1 MKLIIILFLL
11 FCLALAACTPT
22 TGKELSKKTSNI
34 NSSNTPTSTKF
45 PEDWLGEYTG
55 NLALFNA
62 EKGKMMEL
70 PMTIIISETDIK
82 NRWKWFSKTIYNGQ
96 EIIKDYAL
104 TRHDSMP
111 KNHFIM
117 DENNGIL
124 LDRVLLD
131 NAFYDYFEVG
141 DLGLYGITRKVGNDI
156 HFEIASFPLSAQT
169 HSFYKGE
176 DFEVD
181 TVTSFKVINT
191 QKVLLK
197 RVKE

>member
-1 MKLIIILFLL
+1 MKLVCVLLLWLSLL
-11 FCLALAACTPT
+11 FAACSPTLKNLDKTP
-22 TGKELSKKTSNI
+22 
-34 NSSNTPTSTKF
+34 SSTNF
-45 PEDWLGEYTG
+45 PEDWLGTYQG
-55 NLALFNA
+55 NLELFNA
-62 EKGKMMEL
+62 KKGKTMEL
-70 PMTIIISETDIK
+70 PMTIIISETDTA
-82 NRWKWFSKTIYNGQ
+82 NRWHWYSKALYKGN

-104 TRHDSMP
+104 FRHDSMP

-131 NAFYDYFEVG
+131 DAFYDYFEVG
-141 DLGLYGITRKVGNDI
+141 NLGLYGITRKVGDDI
-156 HFEIASFPLSAQT
+156 HFEIASFPLNSKTYSTYQ
-169 HSFYKGE
+169 GE